1 MSHKRKKEDNRRLHK
16 LYDKT
21 KYAYGAGA
29 WYDEKKDRFIK
40 YSCHDKWTRTHC
52 RRITRRKLNRT
63 FDQYQ
68 YNSYRKIYDYWW
80 NII

>member
-1 MSHKRKKEDNRRLHK
+1 MSHRRKKEDNRRLRK

-21 KYAYGAGA
+21 KNAYGAGA

-40 YSCHDKWTRTHC
+40 YSCHNKWTRTHC
-52 RRITRRKLNRT
+52 RRITRRKLNKC

-68 YNSYRKIYDYWW
+68 YNDYRKIYDYWW
-80 NII
+80 EVT